1 MNNKLWPST
10 AASVAARVFNIRKS
24 NSYKREFEI
33 DFIEN
38 FKVTNKQIKDVS
50 GGLINQL
57 LNLVT
62 QITGSL
68 RG

>member
-1 MNNKLWPST
+1 MNNKLAPST

-38 FKVTNKQIKDVS
+38 FKITNKQIK
-50 GGLINQL
+50 
-57 LNLVT
+57 
-62 QITGSL
+62 
-68 RG
+68 RR